1 MESFSP
7 EAFWLSKYP
16 LFSTEYGKACT
27 SGSFSCK
34 AFSAEKPCTTD
45 SFFPEAFWL
54 SKPFWIWGRLF
65 CGLFCGTVLF
75 PTFWIFEPLRVLNLG
90 TEKMLSSP
98 KPSLQNGAETF
109 RTLRTGSP
117 GMFGKEISRWFWD
130 LDHHGEIASRKKIPT
145 LRTGL
150 TASTRQNFCTEI

>member
-1 MESFSP
+1 MTPSLRKLGITGFRCGMGVRPVRRVESFSP

-27 SGSFSCK
+27 SDSFSCK
-34 AFSAEKPCTTD
+34 AFPAEKPCTTD

-98 KPSLQNGAETF
+98 KPSLQNGTETF

-117 GMFGKEISRWFWD
+117 EMFGKEISDGF
-130 LDHHGEIASRKKIPT
+130 GT
-145 LRTGL
+145 
-150 TASTRQNFCTEI
+150 

>member
-1 MESFSP
+1 
-7 EAFWLSKYP
+7 
-16 LFSTEYGKACT
+16 
-27 SGSFSCK
+27 
-34 AFSAEKPCTTD
+34 
-45 SFFPEAFWL
+45 
-54 SKPFWIWGRLF
+54 
-65 CGLFCGTVLF
+65 
-75 PTFWIFEPLRVLNLG
+75 
-90 TEKMLSSP
+90 MLSSP

-150 TASTRQNFCTEI
+150 KGGPRPSSRPFFREGFQIQFSPFGKFRTGRAIFFRPTPKFFADRFTEVGCGGEVVRGGPFGEDGCQERCRAADTTRTPRASTYFGSTTL